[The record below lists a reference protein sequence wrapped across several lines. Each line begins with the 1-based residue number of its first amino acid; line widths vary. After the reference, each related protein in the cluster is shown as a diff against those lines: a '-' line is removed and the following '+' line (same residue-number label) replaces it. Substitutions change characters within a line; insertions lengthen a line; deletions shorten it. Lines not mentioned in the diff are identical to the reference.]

1 MGILSDIRL
10 FVEIVNV
17 KTSWNWS
24 SAILGFSF
32 CESLNY
38 SGICPGGD
46 LSFFIYRGGGI
57 TRWGPKIP

>member
-10 FVEIVNV
+10 FAEIVNV

-38 SGICPGGD
+38 SGICPGG
-46 LSFFIYRGGGI
+46 G
-57 TRWGPKIP
+57 T